1 MAVESVMPSDRPA
14 FHTKQALLQ
23 ELELQY
29 LLSLLAGAGAGLSL
43 APLPGSGGVSVPSW
57 PKRAVREGAQV

>member
-14 FHTKQALLQ
+14 FLTKQALLQ

-29 LLSLLAGAGAGLSL
+29 LLSLLAGAGAGLSR
-43 APLPGSGGVSVPSW
+43 PTSW
-57 PKRAVREGAQV
+57 VWRGE